1 MKHRVPV
8 SQIMTKEVVTLTT
21 KNSLNDA
28 EKLFKEHGIRHLPVV
43 SGNQLVGY

>member
-21 KNSLNDA
+21 KNNLSYA
-28 EKLFKEHGIRHLPVV
+28 ENLFK
-43 SGNQLVGY
+43 